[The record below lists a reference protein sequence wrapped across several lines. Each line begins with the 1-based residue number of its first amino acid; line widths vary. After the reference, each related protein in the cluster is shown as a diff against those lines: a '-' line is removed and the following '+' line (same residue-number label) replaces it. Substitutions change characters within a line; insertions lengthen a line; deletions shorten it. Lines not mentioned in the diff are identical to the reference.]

1 MNYLRRQTDRNVRLL
16 EREDFLASQVC
27 RSVERNFNGYENMG
41 IVCSVFCPKVSSS
54 ICEGFVGIQVR
65 TQ

>member
-1 MNYLRRQTDRNVRLL
+1 MNYLRRQTDRNVILL
-16 EREDFLASQVC
+16 KREDFLASQVC

-54 ICEGFVGIQVR
+54 VCEGFLDIHVH
-65 TQ
+65 T